1 MEQQMGRARNMEK
14 FGKLATGLMIV
25 WFIVVAGFGI
35 VLSLMNGT
43 FF

>member
-1 MEQQMGRARNMEK
+1 MEK
-14 FGKLATGLMIV
+14 FGKLTVGLIV
-25 WFIVVAGFGI
+25 GWFVVVAGFGM